1 MGENEMK
8 VFLKGLAVVALTVG
22 LAACSHGNRGPSAD
36 QAGVS
41 KPGVAGAPGGKS
53 GPTATS
59 SGSSSASG
67 ANSTQLQDQS
77 KVQGLP
83 GGKSGATVRSPS
95 K

>member
-1 MGENEMK
+1 MK
-8 VFLKGLAVVALTVG
+8 VLLKGVAVAALALALV
-22 LAACSHGNRGPSAD
+22 ACSHGNRGPSAD
-36 QAGVS
+36 QAGGVS

-59 SGSSSASG
+59 SGSSSAPA